1 MNWEATPTTPR
12 PAGPGWHPDPLD
24 PTRLR
29 WWDGAAWTAR
39 IARLEPGSEAISWHA
54 GIGDL
59 AAPDPRG
66 EAPALSSEPAAI
78 GPISTAPR
86 VLAPVPRLEAPG
98 EPDEDS
104 ASATSKPRNLSRRT
118 WAALAAAV
126 ILLAAG
132 AGMGTATLGEEQRP
146 RLASTI
152 RFADTDAELRFRYP
166 HEWRVDKETPGVG
179 VRFVVSNANASAL
192 ETNTVQVKTD
202 PAPVPLPALH
212 VLANQ
217 TTEQVVAELADFRM
231 VSAEQ
236 TRLASGPAFRLELVD
251 TTTEPVKRII
261 EYVGTTDSGRPLY
274 VIVTVREPRTAPTEA
289 ELRRFLESITSS

>member
-1 MNWEATPTTPR
+1 V
-12 PAGPGWHPDPLD
+12 
-24 PTRLR
+24 
-29 WWDGAAWTAR
+29 AR
-39 IARLEPGSEAISWHA
+39 F
-54 GIGDL
+54 
-59 AAPDPRG
+59 
-66 EAPALSSEPAAI
+66 EAPNELDEAGAPELSS
-78 GPISTAPR
+78 SR
-86 VLAPVPRLEAPG
+86 HF
-98 EPDEDS
+98 
-104 ASATSKPRNLSRRT
+104 SRRA

-132 AGMGTATLGEEQRP
+132 AGVGTAMLGEEQRP
-146 RLASTI
+146 QLAPTI

-202 PAPVPLPALH
+202 PTPVALPALH

-217 TTEQVVAELADFRM
+217 TTEQVVAELADFRL
-231 VSAEQ
+231 VAATQ
-236 TRLASGPAFRLELVD
+236 TRLAGGPAFRLELVD

-289 ELRRFLESITSS
+289 ELRRLLDSITSS